1 MEENK
6 LKRIARSFKKTKES
20 EKNKLASSKLE
31 ILITVVNREKTD
43 FFMDLIESAD
53 VNMQFSMSARGTA
66 NIALLNKLGI
76 TDTEKS
82 VIFSVI
88 KEENSKEILELL
100 DKKFGTTRG
109 GNGIAYTIP
118 MSSII
123 GVSAFA
129 FLANQ
134 RQEGLFDGTN

>member
-1 MEENK
+1 MEESK

>member
-1 MEENK
+1 MEANK
-6 LKRIARSFKKTKES
+6 FKKIARSFKKTKES

-31 ILITVVNREKTD
+31 ILITVVNREKAD

-109 GNGIAYTIP
+109 GNGIAYTVP

-134 RQEGLFDGTN
+134 SQEGLFDGTD

>member
-1 MEENK
+1 MEANK
-6 LKRIARSFKKTKES
+6 FKKIARSFKKTKES

-31 ILITVVNREKTD
+31 ILITVVNREKAD

-109 GNGIAYTIP
+109 GNGIAYTVP

>member
-1 MEENK
+1 M
-6 LKRIARSFKKTKES
+6 TKES